1 MNFSE
6 EARNPPAPP
15 PSGVGWGWGGVVS
28 ALATPT
34 YLPGQGRRQQPYT
47 PTYLPQTP
55 RCYPTLPPS

>member
-1 MNFSE
+1 M
-6 EARNPPAPP
+6 RPPTLRG
-15 PSGVGWGWGGVVS
+15 GVGWGGVVS